1 MSVRITS
8 FAALLLLAII
18 VSASPVLAISISCS
32 SGGGGEFVSSSE
44 TFDLDDKTA
53 LQESVSLDTGSIFKS
68 RQAEG
73 SGNNNI
79 SESIAGTGYSLENNI
94 QSSESFSAS
103 TLVSATSDSGSLSQD
118 VAGTGS
124 MSVSV
129 SSIEGS
135 SEASQAASVSYGAL
149 DSVQSL
155 TAGQGVS
162 ASQSTGMAGLEGSI
176 LSGALGSENVMGA
189 SGTFTGAGLM
199 EASLSASTSAETGR
213 ASATGTADLD
223 GVTLIDGSSFE
234 AVSSQTLEMGMEGLR
249 DVGDGDVGGFDVNVL
264 NLEKPEME
272 STAALTS
279 TSAASTAGGS
289 YSSYVLTG
297 YRWNQA
303 NPQIQLYLNTNNAPN
318 GITATD
324 TQSAVSAAANT
335 WDDAVSSN
343 LFTDGTTVIIDNTK
357 TVDNPLSS
365 TPASDGNNVVG
376 WANMGS
382 SYLGMCRWWSN
393 GATKD
398 GYKSI
403 IEADTW
409 LASDKKWTT
418 DLSKATGST
427 YDIQSAAVHELG
439 HTIGLGDLYTLPS
452 SDSRKSDYA
461 QVMNSYDGVQRTL
474 GYGDREGAWT
484 LYGVGLSDKVALQA
498 YNGQY
503 VCAEGGGGQA
513 LIANRNWVQQWETFG
528 LVDMGNGK
536 VALQAYNGQYVC
548 AEGGGGQA
556 LLANRNWIKAWET
569 FELVD
574 MGNGKVALQAYNG
587 QYICAEG
594 GGGQAL
600 VANRNW
606 AQQWETLGLSV
617 Q

>member
-1 MSVRITS
+1 
-8 FAALLLLAII
+8 
-18 VSASPVLAISISCS
+18 
-32 SGGGGEFVSSSE
+32 
-44 TFDLDDKTA
+44 
-53 LQESVSLDTGSIFKS
+53 
-68 RQAEG
+68 
-73 SGNNNI
+73 
-79 SESIAGTGYSLENNI
+79 
-94 QSSESFSAS
+94 
-103 TLVSATSDSGSLSQD
+103 
-118 VAGTGS
+118 
-124 MSVSV
+124 
-129 SSIEGS
+129 
-135 SEASQAASVSYGAL
+135 
-149 DSVQSL
+149 
-155 TAGQGVS
+155 
-162 ASQSTGMAGLEGSI
+162 
-176 LSGALGSENVMGA
+176 
-189 SGTFTGAGLM
+189 
-199 EASLSASTSAETGR
+199 
-213 ASATGTADLD
+213 
-223 GVTLIDGSSFE
+223 
-234 AVSSQTLEMGMEGLR
+234 
-249 DVGDGDVGGFDVNVL
+249 
-264 NLEKPEME
+264 ME

-513 LIANRNWVQQWETFG
+513 LIANRNWIQQWETFG

-594 GGGQAL
+594 GQAL